1 MVQPVLPSSWT
12 KGAMGNLRWGS
23 THLNIWLCKWNFH
36 EWKSQEPR
44 ITHAEWMFDESD
56 GCVLVVHA
64 NTAMCLEANGRIPGI
79 QVKCEALVGYIG
91 DDFSIL
97 YSAVFSL
104 LIPVVVEIIF
114 KPCWNV
120 ISAFIGRFAG
130 FQRNSWKFPYD
141 STLLSGKRIIPWLIL
156 SVLFIGAWVPC
167 ILIEA
172 RWGFASRSRQ
182 LKLENGEHRETS
194 TIIEMYP
201 KLSQIGSMDVH
212 VWSLCCSKFWRFMT
226 SGAIGL
232 VLQDCPGLVAAVLL
246 FAGMF
251 LLKCLLVIRPW
262 HSEDVGTSRWMN
274 DNMQLSTSST

>member
-1 MVQPVLPSSWT
+1 MCV
-12 KGAMGNLRWGS
+12 
-23 THLNIWLCKWNFH
+23 
-36 EWKSQEPR
+36 
-44 ITHAEWMFDESD
+44 
-56 GCVLVVHA
+56 GCTCYFPA

-91 DDFSIL
+91 YDFYRL
-97 YSAVFSL
+97 YSLVFSL
-104 LIPVVVEIIF
+104 LSLYLYIPFVVEIIF

-120 ISAFIGRFAG
+120 ISAFICRFAG
-130 FQRNSWKFPYD
+130 FQQNLWTFPYD
-141 STLLSGKRIIPWLIL
+141 TTLSGKRIIPWLIL

-172 RWGFASRSRQ
+172 RWGFSSRSRQ

-194 TIIEMYP
+194 TIIKMYP
-201 KLSQIGSMDVH
+201 KLSQIGWMDVH
-212 VWSLCCSKFWRFMT
+212 VRSLCCSKFWRCMT
-226 SGAIGL
+226 SGAIRL
-232 VLQDCPGLVAAVLL
+232 VLQDCPGLVAALLL

-274 DNMQLSTSST
+274 DNMQLSISST